1 MNFFDN
7 YIEFINADPRKDRG
21 MTQVTSESM
30 SKRCEASLP
39 AWLIKDKTILDLGS
53 CFGAYGHWALKNGA
67 KHYTGIELQNQFAE
81 KSRELLASHWKETD
95 YSIVTQDALDYTKDG
110 ESFGVKYDIVI
121 ASGLIHGYTDV
132 IQLLQKIAAVSAEY
146 VIIESL
152 EIDESEFPEIQFK
165 PYRMVQPKLNDNGNC
180 RFYQGYT
187 PIVGFKALTL
197 LMNEYGFSSDG
208 SRITPDNIM
217 STMDI
222 YNNNIDGAVSPIR
235 YIGRF
240 KKSKTLKISLQNHIE
255 TNKGNL
261 LPKRWEFDQ
270 TVAERFQHEARTNI
284 PDYDRVIK
292 LCLDVANK
300 KLNKTSAVIDVGS
313 ALGHTL
319 DVFIKDGFTNVI
331 GVDNSDTMIANSLY
345 PMRVTNSDKLPIG
358 NYDMVLANWTLHF
371 IQDRSAYIRD
381 IYDSLNTHG
390 ILILSDKT
398 LQDPIIEDMYYDFK
412 RSCNVTQEYIDEKKQ
427 KLKGYMFPYSV
438 EWYMDTLIEVG
449 FKNVQILNARV
460 GFVTFYATKA

>member
-1 MNFFDN
+1 MNFFDD
-7 YIEFINADPRKDRG
+7 YLEFIDADPRKDRG
-21 MTQVTSESM
+21 MTQVTAESM

-67 KHYTGIELQNQFAE
+67 KHYTGVELQKHFADNSIELLS
-81 KSRELLASHWKETD
+81 KHWQEGD
-95 YSIVTQDALDYTKDG
+95 YSIVMQDALDFAKDG
-110 ESFGVKYDIVI
+110 ESFGVKYDVVI

-132 IQLLQKIAAVSAEY
+132 IQLLQKIAAVSADY
-146 VIIESL
+146 VIVESL
-152 EIDESEFPEIQFK
+152 EIEEPDFPEIKFK
-165 PYRMVQPKLNDNGNC
+165 PYRMVMPKLNDNGNY
-180 RFYQGYT
+180 RFYEGYT
-187 PIVGFKALTL
+187 PIVGYKALTL

-208 SRITPDNIM
+208 ARIYPDNIV
-217 STMDI
+217 TTFDL
-222 YNNNIDGAVSPIR
+222 YNTDVDGSITPNR

-240 KKSKTLKISLQNHIE
+240 KRSKTIKVSLQDHIE
-255 TNKGNL
+255 SNKGNL
-261 LPKRWEFDQ
+261 LPKKWEFDQ

-292 LCLDVANK
+292 LCLEVANK
-300 KLNKTSAVIDVGS
+300 TLCKDSSIIDVGS

-319 DVFIKDGFTNVI
+319 DVFIKDGFTNVT
-331 GVDNSDTMIANSLY
+331 GVDNSDTMIANSLH
-345 PMRVTNSDKLPIG
+345 PMRVTKSDKLPDG
-358 NYDMVLANWTLHF
+358 RYDMVLANWTLHF
-371 IQDRSAYIRD
+371 VQDRYDYIKN
-381 IYDSLNTHG
+381 IHDSLNTDG

-438 EWYMDTLIEVG
+438 EWYMTTLKVLG
-449 FKNVQILNARV
+449 FNNIQILNAKV

>member
-1 MNFFDN
+1 MNFFDD
-7 YIEFINADPRKDRG
+7 YLEFIDADPRKDRG
-21 MTQVTSESM
+21 MTQVTAESM

-67 KHYTGIELQNQFAE
+67 KHYTGVELQKHFADKSIELLS
-81 KSRELLASHWKETD
+81 KHWQEGD
-95 YSIVTQDALDYTKDG
+95 YSIVMQDALDFAKDG
-110 ESFGVKYDIVI
+110 ESFGVKYDVVI

-132 IQLLQKIAAVSAEY
+132 IQLLQKIAAVSADY
-146 VIIESL
+146 VIVESL
-152 EIDESEFPEIQFK
+152 EIEEPDFPEIKFK
-165 PYRMVQPKLNDNGNC
+165 PYRMVMPKLNDNGNY
-180 RFYQGYT
+180 RFYEGYT
-187 PIVGFKALTL
+187 PIVGYKALSL

-208 SRITPDNIM
+208 ARIYPDNIV
-217 STMDI
+217 TTFDL
-222 YNNNIDGAVSPIR
+222 YNTDVDGSITPNR

-240 KKSKTLKISLQNHIE
+240 KRSKTIKVSLQDHIE
-255 TNKGNL
+255 SNKGNL
-261 LPKRWEFDQ
+261 LPKKWEFDQ

-292 LCLDVANK
+292 LCLEVANK
-300 KLNKTSAVIDVGS
+300 TLRKDSSIIDVGS

-319 DVFIKDGFTNVI
+319 DVFIKDGFTNVT
-331 GVDNSDTMIANSLY
+331 GVDNSDTMIANSLH
-345 PMRVTNSDKLPIG
+345 PMRVTKSDKLPDG
-358 NYDMVLANWTLHF
+358 RYDMVLANWTLHF
-371 IQDRSAYIRD
+371 VQDRYDYIKN
-381 IYDSLNTHG
+381 IHDSLNTDG

-438 EWYMDTLIEVG
+438 EWYMNAFKILG
-449 FKNVQILNARV
+449 FNNIQILNAKV